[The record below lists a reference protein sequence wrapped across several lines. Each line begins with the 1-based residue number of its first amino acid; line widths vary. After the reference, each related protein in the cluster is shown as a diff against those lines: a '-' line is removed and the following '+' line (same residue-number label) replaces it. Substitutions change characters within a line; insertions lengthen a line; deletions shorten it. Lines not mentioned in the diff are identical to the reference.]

1 MKSEIK
7 AEDQLKDYEFFT
19 KYKSF
24 RKDYDIMN
32 LIQNK
37 KSKFKLPNV
46 KIIDRDLE

>member
-1 MKSEIK
+1 MQTDWSG
-7 AEDQLKDYEFFT
+7 

-32 LIQNK
+32 IIQNK

-46 KIIDRDLE
+46 KIIDRELE